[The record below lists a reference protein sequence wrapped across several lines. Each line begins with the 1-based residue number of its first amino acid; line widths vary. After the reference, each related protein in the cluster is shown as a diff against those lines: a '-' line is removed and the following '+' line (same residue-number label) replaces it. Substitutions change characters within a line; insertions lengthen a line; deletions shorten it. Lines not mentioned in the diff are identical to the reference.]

1 MRVTGGTLAI
11 GGAQAV
17 APSRVAGWRDYVALL
32 KPRVISLVV
41 FSGACGL
48 VAAPGSMHPLLALS
62 AVLMIALGAGAAGAF
77 NQALEADIDAQM
89 RRTRGRPLPM
99 GRIERGEALA
109 FAAVLAILS
118 VTLLGLATNWLAAGL
133 LAAAIGFY
141 AAVYTAWLKR
151 RTPQNIVI
159 GGAAGAFPPLI
170 GWAAAT
176 GEVSALPLL
185 LFAIIFLWTPPHFWA
200 LALYCRGDYAR
211 AGVPMLP
218 VTHGEAATRRHVFAY
233 ALALALVGIAPWP
246 LGLAGAGY
254 GAVAAVM
261 GVAFIVLA
269 ARVARS
275 TQNDAARMSDER
287 RLFRFSLLYLAAIF
301 AAIAVDRAVLA

>member
-1 MRVTGGTLAI
+1 MTAATLAI
-11 GGAQAV
+11 PRPLAASV
-17 APSRVAGWRDYVALL
+17 RYADWRDYVALL

-48 VAAPGSMHPLLALS
+48 IAARGAMHPLLALT

-77 NQALEADIDAQM
+77 NQALEVDIDARM

-99 GRIERGEALA
+99 GRIAPGEALA
-109 FAAVLAILS
+109 FAAILS
-118 VTLLGLATNWLAAGL
+118 LLSVALLGLATNWLAAAL
-133 LAAAIGFY
+133 LAAAIAFY
-141 AAVYTAWLKR
+141 AGVYTLWLKR

-159 GGAAGAFPPLI
+159 GGVAGAFPPLI

-176 GEVSALPLL
+176 GEISALPLI
-185 LFAIIFLWTPPHFWA
+185 LFAIICLWTPPHFWA

-218 VTHGEAATRRHVFAY
+218 VTHGEAATRRHVIYY
-233 ALALALVGIAPWP
+233 AILLALAGISPS
-246 LGLAGAGY
+246 LFGLAGSAY
-254 GAVAAVM
+254 GLLAFALGAAFVL
-261 GVAFIVLA
+261 LA

-275 TQNDAARMSDER
+275 TETDPARMLAER
-287 RLFRFSLLYLAAIF
+287 HLFRFSLFYLAAIF
-301 AAIAVDRAVLA
+301 AAIALDRSVLA